1 MANAKTNAQRMLE
14 KLGIKYIAHSYS
26 SEDGKIDGV
35 AVANKVGIPAEQVF
49 KTLVTRA
56 ASKEIFVFVIPV
68 AMELDLKAAARAV
81 GAKSVEMVQVKE
93 LLSKDVDVLVLQP
106 VAEDALAEILPLA
119 GNTPVIVV
127 GTEPEDL
134 GKAYFVG
141 CDKDQ
146 QAQAQAELVKQM
158 FAKADINSDRTVKYM
173 LLTGPEEDP
182 ETVRYVQNVEEV
194 LASAS
199 VSKLQET
206 AVERTVEAGKNACKQ
221 ALSKYGRDMELIFCG
236 DSALTAGAVE
246 AVKSS
251 GRTPGRDVVIFG
263 VGSLEG
269 CREQV
274 RTGAL
279 TVAVVEDI
287 STIRDRIV
295 QTVKGLAGG
304 KDVQQR
310 AYVPH
315 IVLTIENI
323 DDY

>member
-1 MANAKTNAQRMLE
+1 MRKRN
-14 KLGIKYIAHSYS
+14 II
-26 SEDGKIDGV
+26 IGV
-35 AVANKVGIPAEQVF
+35 VLVALALTVAGFCIIEFLFPKVGVCLSGAGVNAGQELGQALRSE
-49 KTLVTRA
+49 LVRSGCTVLNRNA
-56 ASKEIFVFVIPV
+56 GNHREKQ
-68 AMELDLKAAARAV
+68 LD
-81 GAKSVEMVQVKE
+81 QVKE